1 MIADFALAVVFIVG
15 FASIG
20 ITALIVGC
28 YAIDQAREALRER
41 RDHRRRIAN
50 ETVAEAQARAR
61 AEARRDAD
69 IAAARKRHPSGRGLE
84 K

>member
-28 YAIDQAREALRER
+28 YAIDQAWDSWRKRVELRER
-41 RDHRRRIAN
+41 IAIALAN
-50 ETVAEAQARAR
+50 ETVEQAQARAR
-61 AEARRDAD
+61 AEARRDAE
-69 IAAARKRHPSGRGLE
+69 IAAARKRHPS
-84 K
+84 